1 MSAKLLPILLALL
14 LSIPVVLLADVVD
27 VQIRGKE
34 HDLESLRRELAQKR
48 ADKEK
53 LAGKEKS
60 VLSEIKNL
68 EERVD
73 LSKKLLRKL
82 KGEKES
88 CQKKVT
94 SLKAELG
101 DAEARAAARRDV
113 LARRARQ
120 MYMHGRLAE
129 LEAFLSAES
138 LPDLAR
144 RVHNYR
150 SVADQDRQ
158 LIRQALADQR
168 TIAGDKA
175 TLEKQLKETSRLEAE
190 KKKEEQKL
198 KGEKTSRSK
207 LLRQIR
213 DKKTAHEQ
221 AIREMEESA
230 RQIQAIIDRLERQ
243 RQEIVPPISAPV
255 DFTLQAGL
263 FQKSK
268 GSLPWPVQGKLIRT
282 FGKHKHPKYKTVTFN
297 KGIDIKAPYGAEV
310 RAISAGKVLYTGW
323 LRGYGK
329 FLILSHLMGYY
340 TLYAHASE
348 LLVEEGELVD
358 TGMAIARVGET
369 GSLEGPKLHFEVR
382 QGKDQLDPLKWLK

>member
-1 MSAKLLPILLALL
+1 MSAKLLPILLAFL
-14 LSIPVVLLADVVD
+14 LSIPVVLLADGVD

-34 HDLESLRRELAQKR
+34 HDLESLRQELARKR

-73 LSKKLLRKL
+73 LAEKFLGKL
-82 KGEKES
+82 KKKKAT
-88 CQKKVT
+88 CQAEVT
-94 SLKAELG
+94 SLTIKLQTAREKAS
-101 DAEARAAARRDV
+101 ARQDI

-129 LEAFLSAES
+129 LEVYFSARS

-144 RVHNYR
+144 RMHNYR
-150 SVADQDRQ
+150 HMADLDRQ
-158 LIRQALADQR
+158 LIHQALADQR
-168 TIAGDKA
+168 TISENKSS
-175 TLEKQLKETSRLEAE
+175 LEKQLRETNRLEAE
-190 KKKEEQKL
+190 KKKEDQKL

-213 DKKTAHEQ
+213 DKKAAHEQ

-230 RQIQAIIDRLERQ
+230 RQIQVIIDRLERQ
-243 RQEIVPPISAPV
+243 REQIVPPISVPT

-263 FQKSK
+263 FQKLK
-268 GSLPWPVQGKLIRT
+268 GSLPWPVQGKVIRT

-297 KGIDIKAPYGAEV
+297 KGIDIKAPCGTEI
-310 RAISAGKVLYTGW
+310 RAISAGKVLYSGW

-358 TGMAIARVGET
+358 SSMVIARVGET

>member
-1 MSAKLLPILLALL
+1 MFPKLLPILLAFL
-14 LSIPVVLLADVVD
+14 LSIPVVLLADGVD
-27 VQIRGKE
+27 IQIRGKE
-34 HDLESLRRELAQKR
+34 HDLESLRQELARKR

-73 LSKKLLRKL
+73 LAEKFLGKL
-82 KGEKES
+82 KKKKAT
-88 CQKKVT
+88 CQAEVT
-94 SLKAELG
+94 SLTIKLQTAREKAS
-101 DAEARAAARRDV
+101 ARQDI

-129 LEAFLSAES
+129 LEVYFSARS

-144 RVHNYR
+144 RMHNYR
-150 SVADQDRQ
+150 HMADLDRQ
-158 LIRQALADQR
+158 LIHQALADQR
-168 TIAGDKA
+168 TISENKSS
-175 TLEKQLKETSRLEAE
+175 LEKQLRETNRLEAE
-190 KKKEEQKL
+190 KKKEDQRL

-213 DKKTAHEQ
+213 DKKAAHEQ

-230 RQIQAIIDRLERQ
+230 RQIQVIIDRLERQ
-243 RQEIVPPISAPV
+243 REQIVPPISVPT

-263 FQKSK
+263 FQKLK
-268 GSLPWPVQGKLIRT
+268 GSLPWPVQGKVIRT

-297 KGIDIKAPYGAEV
+297 KGIDIKAPCGTEI
-310 RAISAGKVLYTGW
+310 RAISAGKVLYSGW

-358 TGMAIARVGET
+358 SSMVIARVGET